1 MNVFTLTQVRI
12 AVCVFVTL
20 LSQTIFLSAQPTGP
34 SNDGKTLPEG
44 FSPKFENGFVKNMG
58 QILDQDGKPNPA
70 VKYLW
75 NGNGLN
81 VQLRADGFSYDTYM
95 DEVDSLQCAIRRNV
109 KDQSIPIDTVVTKV
123 HRVDIQLEGANPN
136 ARIIQE
142 EEFSSS
148 FNYYL
153 HRLTVFCAFWN

>member
-20 LSQTIFLSAQPTGP
+20 LSQTIFLSAHPTGS

-81 VQLRADGFSYDTYM
+81 VQLRADGFSYDTYV

-109 KDQSIPIDTVVTKV
+109 KDQSIPRDTVVDYFIAWK
-123 HRVDIQLEGANPN
+123 NPN
-136 ARIIQE
+136 NIRGIRVE
-142 EEFSSS
+142 LRVCV
-148 FNYYL
+148 L
-153 HRLTVFCAFWN
+153 HHLILKKILN